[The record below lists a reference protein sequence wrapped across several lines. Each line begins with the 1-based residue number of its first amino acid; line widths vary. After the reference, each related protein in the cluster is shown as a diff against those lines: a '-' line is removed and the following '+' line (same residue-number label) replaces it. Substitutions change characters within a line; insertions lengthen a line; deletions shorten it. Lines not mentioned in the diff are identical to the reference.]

1 MCLLCWMHHLF
12 RRKKENKIKNNLN
25 QCLPVWGKKKEKSMN
40 PEDKKTSV
48 SHSEARGRAHNLK
61 HYPLPQLLM
70 PKVHHCQPFTMFHS
84 VTELAFSA
92 HCSVQE
98 RETRR
103 MRQTDRQTERNR
115 QRETETDRD
124 RERHWQTD
132 WVSTSALN
140 NKLGTF

>member
-1 MCLLCWMHHLF
+1 
-12 RRKKENKIKNNLN
+12 
-25 QCLPVWGKKKEKSMN
+25 MN

-103 MRQTDRQTERNR
+103 MRQTDRQRETDREKQRQTDRQR
-115 QRETETDRD
+115 QRETLTDR
-124 RERHWQTD
+124 
-132 WVSTSALN
+132 
-140 NKLGTF
+140 LG